1 MSNRYAEFLILVGV
15 SLGITIIFA
24 IVLNRDIGGAI
35 SWGLGSGL
43 AFGLLRILARREMEK
58 RK

>member
-1 MSNRYAEFLILVGV
+1 MSNRHTEFFVLVGV
-15 SLGITIIFA
+15 SLAITIVFA

-43 AFGLLRILARREMEK
+43 ALGLLRILARREMEK